1 MLVEEVNKMTL
12 KVLCKSDI
20 PELYELPSHPA
31 SWAPQRPGMKENGE
45 RDVENHGE
53 EVLSTQQRKW
63 MPLIVKRMVGGLWQL
78 LQLVTSWRNKKGG
91 GDR

>member
-1 MLVEEVNKMTL
+1 MLVEEVNKVTL

-31 SWAPQRPGMKENGE
+31 SWAPQCPGMKEKGE
-45 RDVENHGE
+45 TDVENHGE

-63 MPLIVKRMVGGLWQL
+63 MPLTVKGMVGGLWQQ
-78 LQLVTSWRNKKGG
+78 LQLVTSWGNKKGG

>member
-1 MLVEEVNKMTL
+1 MLEEEVNNVTL

-31 SWAPQRPGMKENGE
+31 SWAPQCPGMKEKGE

-63 MPLIVKRMVGGLWQL
+63 MPLTVKGMVGGLWQQ
-78 LQLVTSWRNKKGG
+78 LQ
-91 GDR
+91 